1 MPKGGRRTTTWQ
13 PGWKSGKTT
22 VIRVPEALTEK
33 LLEAARVLDEGSEI
47 DYSVTNPSKKSLV
60 TDNTLEE
67 AADAYLMTI
76 SPKDRRNAKRI
87 VYGFLKS
94 IAGNIAL

>member
-33 LLEAARVLDEGSEI
+33 LLEAARVLDEGGEI
-47 DYSVTNPSKKSLV
+47 DFNLSKKSLV

-76 SPKDRRNAKRI
+76 PPKDRRNAKRI